1 MHLPP
6 FKPNQ
11 AHYGTYEKIQNSEGA
26 FYASKHC
33 EQDAKIRIWISWK
46 RAKLGIIDFTIGLP
60 INIDVN
66 DEQNK
71 FEVHISKNEAKIP
84 NFKWA

>member
-1 MHLPP
+1 M
-6 FKPNQ
+6 
-11 AHYGTYEKIQNSEGA
+11 
-26 FYASKHC
+26 
-33 EQDAKIRIWISWK
+33 
-46 RAKLGIIDFTIGLP
+46 AKLGRIEFTIDLP

-71 FEVHISKNEAKIP
+71 FDVHISKNEAKIP